1 MMGSTF
7 LKRIGWIAFWLLMLH
22 FVIEITG
29 HHYIYNTLG
38 NTVFQGRL
46 GPGIQ
51 EYKDMPNRVMAMDKP
66 HPWPISQRFGKL
78 ALTDA
83 EEAYHQEYESV
94 SFVVIHRDS
103 LIYEQY
109 WEGFTDTSRSNS
121 FSMAKS
127 IVGLLTGVAIE
138 RGEIKSVNDPVYH
151 YLPQYE
157 AGLGKQMTLEH
168 LLTMSSGINFD
179 ESYINPFA
187 FPARAN
193 YGDDLEALLRN
204 YEVTETPG
212 ERYTYQSGTTQVL
225 AFALKSAT
233 RRELADYAAEY
244 VWKKVGAEHSAF
256 WSLDDKDGTEK
267 AFCCINAAAK
277 DFARIGKLYL
287 HHGNWNGVQ
296 VVDSAYVAA
305 SVNWP
310 EHGAEYPSE
319 SYGYCW
325 WLGDHNGQEFFF
337 MRGIKGQYVLVYPEE
352 ELIVVRMGRTRNV
365 GSGKEHP
372 EDVYDYL
379 DMGLRMIE
387 E

>member
-1 MMGSTF
+1 MLRSTF
-7 LKRIGWIAFWLLMLH
+7 LKRLGWVAFWLLLLH

-51 EYKDMPNRVMAMDKP
+51 EYKDMPNRTIANGTP
-66 HPWPISQRFGKL
+66 QPWKKSDRFGKL
-78 ALTDA
+78 SLT
-83 EEAYHQEYESV
+83 ESELAYHREFQSV
-94 SFVVIHRDS
+94 SYVVIHRDS
-103 LIYEQY
+103 LIFEQY
-109 WEGFTDTSRSNS
+109 WDGFSDTSRSNS

-138 RGEIKSVNDPVYH
+138 RGEIKSVQDPVYY

-157 AGLGKQMTLEH
+157 TALGKEMTIEH

-179 ESYINPFA
+179 ESYINPFS

-193 YGDDLEALLRN
+193 YGDDLEALLRS

-225 AFALKSAT
+225 AFVLASAT
-233 RRELADYAAEY
+233 RRNLADYAAEH
-244 VWKKVGAEHSAF
+244 VWQPIGAEHSAL
-256 WSLDDKDGTEK
+256 WSLDNRDGAEK
-267 AFCCINAAAK
+267 AFCCINATAK

-287 HHGNWNGVQ
+287 DGGRWNGTSI
-296 VVDSAYVAA
+296 VDSAYVAA
-305 SVNWP
+305 SVGLLGNYVV
-310 EHGAEYPSE
+310 YPSE

-325 WLGDHNGQEFFF
+325 WLGDHNGHDFYF
-337 MRGIKGQYVLVYPEE
+337 MRGIKGQYVLVYPAE

-365 GSGKEHP
+365 GEGKEHP

-379 DMGLRMIE
+379 DMGLRMIRE
-387 E
+387 